1 MEHLNKKEEEFV
13 ALGASIASN
22 CIPCIAYHIG
32 EAKKAG
38 ITVEQIEEAIAL
50 AKKIKEVPAELVLN
64 TAKAHLNINPEECEG
79 NKDSQMSDCKC

>member
-1 MEHLNKKEEEFV
+1 MESLNKKEEELV

-22 CIPCIAYHIG
+22 CIPCIAYHVE

-38 ITVEQIEEAIAL
+38 ITGEQIEEAIAL

-64 TAKAHLNINPEECEG
+64 TARAHLEMQPEMEIADTGDKEWGC
-79 NKDSQMSDCKC
+79 SC

>member
-1 MEHLNKKEEEFV
+1 MEHLNKKEEELV

-32 EAKKAG
+32 EAKKTG
-38 ITVEQIEEAIAL
+38 ITSEQIEEAITL

-64 TAKAHLNINPEECEG
+64 TARAHLDAQPEKGEDNQASNC
-79 NKDSQMSDCKC
+79 NC